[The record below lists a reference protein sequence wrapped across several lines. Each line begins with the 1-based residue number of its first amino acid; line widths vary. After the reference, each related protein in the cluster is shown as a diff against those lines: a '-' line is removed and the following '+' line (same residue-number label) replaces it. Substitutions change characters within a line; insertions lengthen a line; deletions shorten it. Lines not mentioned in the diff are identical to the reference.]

1 MIKQFE
7 NLPECVRLPEVRPY
21 FESLKKKSF
30 QLFLKRAF
38 DIFAAA
44 VVLIILSPVLLI
56 AALCVAIGS
65 KGPVFYLQE
74 RVGKNGKPFKII
86 KFRTMIVKDVY
97 KRQPCKLP
105 LQNDHRRGFLCRL
118 FKQRLYP

>member
-38 DIFAAA
+38 DIFVAA

-56 AALCVAIGS
+56 AALCVATGS
-65 KGPVFYLQE
+65 
-74 RVGKNGKPFKII
+74 
-86 KFRTMIVKDVY
+86 
-97 KRQPCKLP
+97 
-105 LQNDHRRGFLCRL
+105 
-118 FKQRLYP
+118 